1 MRVTAISLAIAFCLS
16 IGHANAQN
24 ISDEAMHHFDR
35 GQAAVEMAKS
45 PTDYEDAIKE
55 FEKAATLA
63 PDWPD
68 VYYNL
73 GLIQE
78 KLRKYDDAIKNLTKY
93 LELSPN
99 ASDVREVKRFI
110 AEIEYKMEKAKAEY
124 DKIKDF
130 IGTWLT
136 TGQASSSFVFTAKK
150 GVLIAKSSFGMGATS
165 PKFVS
170 TQVDG
175 KNLKLGKFVSDHWA
189 LHHEWECHFTLITKT
204 LMRGYCNT
212 KIVRVRDPENA
223 DLVGNR
229 DRYTTEL
236 RKR

>member
-1 MRVTAISLAIAFCLS
+1 MMRVTAISLAIAFCLS

-93 LELSPN
+93 LEFSL
-99 ASDVREVKRFI
+99 
-110 AEIEYKMEKAKAEY
+110 
-124 DKIKDF
+124 
-130 IGTWLT
+130 
-136 TGQASSSFVFTAKK
+136 
-150 GVLIAKSSFGMGATS
+150 
-165 PKFVS
+165 
-170 TQVDG
+170 TQV
-175 KNLKLGKFVSDHWA
+175 
-189 LHHEWECHFTLITKT
+189 TLE
-204 LMRGYCNT
+204 R
-212 KIVRVRDPENA
+212 
-223 DLVGNR
+223 
-229 DRYTTEL
+229 
-236 RKR
+236 